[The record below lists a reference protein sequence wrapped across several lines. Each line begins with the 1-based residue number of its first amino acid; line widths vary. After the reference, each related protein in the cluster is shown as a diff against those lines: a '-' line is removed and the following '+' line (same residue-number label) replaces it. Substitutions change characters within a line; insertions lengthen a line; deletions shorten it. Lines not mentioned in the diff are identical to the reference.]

1 VILETVGVGQD
12 EVDIVRLADCTLV
25 LMVPGLGDDV
35 QSMKAGLMEVA
46 DIFVLNKAERE
57 GADRLQQQI
66 EAMLELAPERHGWK
80 PPVVRTTASEGIG
93 VPELVE
99 TIEKFRMRPE
109 LAADRRRRAV
119 ARWKQRILMLLGE
132 HLLERVA
139 ATGGSE
145 SSLETLAG
153 EVAERR
159 VNPYTAVREIAGRA
173 GF

>member
-1 VILETVGVGQD
+1 
-12 EVDIVRLADCTLV
+12 VDIVRLADCTLV

-46 DIFVLNKAERE
+46 DIFVLNKAERD

-66 EAMLELAPERHGWK
+66 EAMLELARHGGQAPERGGGQT
-80 PPVVRTTASEGIG
+80 PVVRTTATEGAG
-93 VPELVE
+93 VAELVE

-109 LAADRRRRAV
+109 LAADRRSRAV
-119 ARWKQRILMLLGE
+119 GRWKQRLRTLLGE

-139 ATGGSE
+139 AQSGGEGALE
-145 SSLETLAG
+145 SLAG
-153 EVAERR
+153 DVAERR
-159 VNPYTAVREIAGRA
+159 VNPYTAVREMAARA